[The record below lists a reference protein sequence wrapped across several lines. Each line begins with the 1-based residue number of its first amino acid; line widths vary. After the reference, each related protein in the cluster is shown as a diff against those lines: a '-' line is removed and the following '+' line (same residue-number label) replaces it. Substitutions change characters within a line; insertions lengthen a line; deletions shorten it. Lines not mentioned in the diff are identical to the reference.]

1 MEWLSETT
9 ELLATVCE
17 NVIILWF
24 LTSFFGTKY
33 DEYKKIIA
41 FIAAVVITTV
51 FTSLFS
57 FAFPNEFLACT
68 FGFIIILAV
77 YCRLCLKGTVWCHI
91 LLPVMSETVLMLV
104 AVSINALS
112 VYFTPLTSA
121 DAINDKSVMRI
132 LILFIS
138 KLILFA
144 LLGLILLLTKR
155 NRSELRQNE
164 WIAFS
169 AVFAATLVSG
179 VCIYESELNEEK
191 GIMFFIL
198 PVAGLIII
206 NVVSFYM
213 LVRISR
219 EHKENIK
226 KSMLLVQIN
235 EQEKNLQEIHVVYK
249 EVRMIRHNISGQ
261 LSTLKELITN
271 GKYEQAEC
279 FLNSVE
285 IPDLS
290 TKTANVTNN
299 DMLNAI
305 LGFLSRKCAG
315 SDAVLH
321 ISILSSDISGFS
333 PADISVILTNLVTNA
348 LEACIESADREIK
361 LELFIQR
368 NYYCI
373 KVVNAIKGSV
383 LSDNP
388 KLATTKQ
395 DKTVHGFGVESVK
408 MLAEKYNGITSFTE
422 SGGYFTAEVWLK
434 LPMNEDD
441 NSNINDNIQHTGID

>member
-1 MEWLSETT
+1 
-9 ELLATVCE
+9 
-17 NVIILWF
+17 
-24 LTSFFGTKY
+24 
-33 DEYKKIIA
+33 
-41 FIAAVVITTV
+41 
-51 FTSLFS
+51 
-57 FAFPNEFLACT
+57 
-68 FGFIIILAV
+68 
-77 YCRLCLKGTVWCHI
+77 
-91 LLPVMSETVLMLV
+91 MSETVLMLV

-235 EQEKNLQEIHVVYK
+235 EQEKK
-249 EVRMIRHNISGQ
+249 SSG
-261 LSTLKELITN
+261 
-271 GKYEQAEC
+271 
-279 FLNSVE
+279 NS
-285 IPDLS
+285 
-290 TKTANVTNN
+290 
-299 DMLNAI
+299 
-305 LGFLSRKCAG
+305 R
-315 SDAVLH
+315 
-321 ISILSSDISGFS
+321 
-333 PADISVILTNLVTNA
+333 
-348 LEACIESADREIK
+348 CI
-361 LELFIQR
+361 
-368 NYYCI
+368 
-373 KVVNAIKGSV
+373 
-383 LSDNP
+383 
-388 KLATTKQ
+388 
-395 DKTVHGFGVESVK
+395 
-408 MLAEKYNGITSFTE
+408 
-422 SGGYFTAEVWLK
+422 
-434 LPMNEDD
+434 
-441 NSNINDNIQHTGID
+441 